1 MIIAGA
7 FGHYIDVESAIAIGI
22 LLPLPLDRF
31 RQMGNVAGVGAR
43 LALVASARSAEV
55 QQQVRCIKYLYLAS
69 TPNSARTFAEAT
81 FLGCYRLTD

>member
-31 RQMGNVAGVGAR
+31 RQVGNVAGVGAR

-55 QQQVRCIKYLYLAS
+55 QQQARCIEYLELAS
-69 TPNSARTFAEAT
+69 TPNSMRTFAEAN

>member
-31 RQMGNVAGVGAR
+31 RQVGDVAGVGAC
-43 LALVASARSAEV
+43 LALVSSARSTEV
-55 QQQVRCIKYLYLAS
+55 QQQCVKAVRLVCRSGY
-69 TPNSARTFAEAT
+69 N
-81 FLGCYRLTD
+81 RLF